1 MFKDDFHIGP
11 ARMGMYMSYVTIPWY
26 YLMIIYQFYQ
36 IRVIKPIWG
45 LLTDAKPLF
54 GYRRKSYL
62 ILFGFLGTVGW
73 ILLAYYG
80 LNDLYIALGL
90 LLLI

>member
-11 ARMGMYMSYVTIPWY
+11 ARMGMYMSYVTIPW
-26 YLMIIYQFYQ
+26 
-36 IRVIKPIWG
+36 VIKPIWG